1 MSRVCRLLCPL
12 IVAAMF
18 LATVLAAPQPKHDYD
33 ALEGER
39 HHLVQSREHL
49 QRRYAYEVA
58 RRKVKERR
66 KQAVKSTANLR
77 SQWLAANVQC
87 LLRNGTSIEE
97 AQRVLTWLC
106 DADGGAHS
114 CHGIKEGGSHYN
126 PLNPK
131 DHLEWAMTSFHES
144 LEESESHGHR
154 TCWYGGIAYMLP
166 APVNEWFLELSA
178 SSSSGG
184 RLVQSRGQ
192 DLFGSQNVNVLK
204 AGESVVFEAR
214 NCNAVADRLRKHATF
229 EIHVAGEVTGAVL
242 TAELSFDFD
251 GDGKYDR
258 RETFHEHIVRIHLN
272 DTAYQWRS
280 KGKVEGEASF
290 LDLENGSL
298 RLRLSNVGSE
308 ECQLQGSTEISP
320 SHLRIPYFP
329 Y

>member
-77 SQWLAANVQC
+77 SQWLAANVQWYAEFVHC
-87 LLRNGTSIEE
+87 QITYYVCSCFRVLWRDAEIYVHSLLRNGTSIEE

-144 LEESESHGHR
+144 LEESER
-154 TCWYGGIAYMLP
+154 
-166 APVNEWFLELSA
+166 
-178 SSSSGG
+178 
-184 RLVQSRGQ
+184 
-192 DLFGSQNVNVLK
+192 
-204 AGESVVFEAR
+204 
-214 NCNAVADRLRKHATF
+214 
-229 EIHVAGEVTGAVL
+229 
-242 TAELSFDFD
+242 
-251 GDGKYDR
+251 
-258 RETFHEHIVRIHLN
+258 
-272 DTAYQWRS
+272 
-280 KGKVEGEASF
+280 
-290 LDLENGSL
+290 
-298 RLRLSNVGSE
+298 
-308 ECQLQGSTEISP
+308 
-320 SHLRIPYFP
+320 
-329 Y
+329 